1 MNEDIILENF
11 SKRFSELIK
20 NSSID
25 ISQLAKMLGIK
36 SKSTIYRYMNG
47 EMAPKVPTVKYASD
61 IFNVN
66 PLWLMGYD
74 APKYNNEKTKKL
86 DNLVS
91 PINILK
97 TIKSDYD
104 YLAPENIVGTINVE
118 KSLVGNGEDYFALK
132 IKGDSMSPVLMENDI
147 AIIKKQENFESGNIV
162 VAIVNHNEAT
172 IRKVRKNDTSILLQS
187 FNPNYEPIVFTYDEM
202 KTIPV
207 TIIGVVKQLK
217 REF

>member
-132 IKGDSMSPVLMENDI
+132 IKGDSMSPILMENDI

-202 KTIPV
+202 ETIPV

>member
-47 EMAPKVPTVKYASD
+47 EMTPKIPTVKYASD

>member
-132 IKGDSMSPVLMENDI
+132 IKGDSMSPILIENDI
-147 AIIKKQENFESGNIV
+147 DIIKKQENFESGNIV

-217 REF
+217 RTF

>member
-86 DNLVS
+86 DNIVS

-202 KTIPV
+202 ETIPV

>member
-132 IKGDSMSPVLMENDI
+132 IKGDSMSPVLIENDI

>member
-132 IKGDSMSPVLMENDI
+132 IKEDSMSPVLIENDI

-202 KTIPV
+202 ETIPV

>member
-132 IKGDSMSPVLMENDI
+132 IKGDSMSPILIENDI

>member
-1 MNEDIILENF
+1 MNEDIILEKN

-132 IKGDSMSPVLMENDI
+132 IKGDSMSPVLIENDI

>member
-132 IKGDSMSPVLMENDI
+132 IKGDSMSPILMENDI

-162 VAIVNHNEAT
+162 VAIANHNEAT

>member
-202 KTIPV
+202 ETIPV

>member
-132 IKGDSMSPVLMENDI
+132 IKGDSMSPILMENDI

>member
-104 YLAPENIVGTINVE
+104 YLAPENIVETINVE

-132 IKGDSMSPVLMENDI
+132 IKGDSMSPILMENDI

>member
-1 MNEDIILENF
+1 MNEEIILEKF
-11 SKRFSELIK
+11 AKRFSELIK

-132 IKGDSMSPVLMENDI
+132 IKGDSMSPVLIENDI